1 MTRGLWQRRLRQLH
15 LALAIAVGAQV
26 LLWFA
31 SGLFMVSFDIE
42 RVRGEH
48 LRTDRSEAFLPEDG
62 IVAPE
67 IAMSAAP
74 FPANEALLT
83 MRSGEPVWV
92 VRYGG
97 EEALISGLTGERLPV
112 LDDGAMTVLAKESY
126 AGRGAL
132 ESLTYLEK
140 RSRAVGGSGAVWQ
153 ASFGPKDRAS
163 LYFHPLTGKLEK
175 VRTPLWY
182 SFDFMWGLH
191 IMDWSSR
198 ENFNSW
204 WLRAT
209 TVFAL
214 LFALSGAGLVATRVL
229 RWAGR

>member
-31 SGLFMVSFDIE
+31 SGLFMVGFDID
-42 RVRGEH
+42 RVRGDH
-48 LRTDRSEAFLPEDG
+48 LRTDRSAPFLPESG

-67 IAMSAAP
+67 IAMAAAP

-92 VRYGG
+92 VRYGL
-97 EEALISGLTGERLPV
+97 EEVLVSGLTGERLPV
-112 LDDGAMTVLAKESY
+112 LNEEAMARLAESSY
-126 AGRGAL
+126 AGRGTLAG
-132 ESLTYLEK
+132 LTYLEE
-140 RSRAVGGSGAVWQ
+140 RPRAVGGDGPVWE
-153 ASFGPKDRAS
+153 ASFGPDDRAA
-163 LYFHPLTGKLEK
+163 LYFHPLTGELEK

-214 LFALSGAGLVATRVL
+214 LFALSGSALVATRVA
-229 RWAGR
+229 RWMGR